1 MSIATSLQS
10 SVDKARELFK
20 RDNGDLENFLPNI
33 LKDIEFDIER
43 VSGLEQ
49 VAPISEELV
58 NEFKAREAGNEQR
71 A

>member
-10 SVDKARELFK
+10 TVDKARELFE
-20 RDNGDLENFLPNI
+20 RDNGDLENFFPNI